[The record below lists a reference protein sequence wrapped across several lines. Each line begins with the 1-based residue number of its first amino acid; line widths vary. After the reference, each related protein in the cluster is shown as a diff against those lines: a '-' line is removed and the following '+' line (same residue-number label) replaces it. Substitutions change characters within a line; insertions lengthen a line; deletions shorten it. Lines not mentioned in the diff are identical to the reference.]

1 MTLQAIAKVLSD
13 HGINF
18 KESKNYIVAKD
29 VATYNGRVIIEEVI
43 FNEDTTYSDL
53 KNWLGY

>member
-1 MTLQAIAKVLSD
+1 MTLQAIAKVFRD

-18 KESKNYIVAKD
+18 KEGKNYIVAED
-29 VATYNGRVIIEEVI
+29 VATCNGKVLIEEVI
-43 FNEDTTYSDL
+43 FNEDTAYSDL